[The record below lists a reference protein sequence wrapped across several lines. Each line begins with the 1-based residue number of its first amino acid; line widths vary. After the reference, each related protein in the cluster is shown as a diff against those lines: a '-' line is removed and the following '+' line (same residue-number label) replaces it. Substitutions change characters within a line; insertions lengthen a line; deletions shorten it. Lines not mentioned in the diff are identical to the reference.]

1 VVKFGNTRA
10 PNTGATE
17 VIRATVLF
25 FSLLCSTHSGIKRP
39 GSDAHHPA
47 GQKNTSIK
55 QDDNNGENQMKKLL
69 MATAALA
76 LGATST
82 FAETKIGMI
91 TTLSGGGAGLGIDV
105 RDGFMLAIEQSGRDD
120 IEVVIEDDQR
130 KPDIAVQLADKMV
143 QSERVDILTGIIWS
157 NLAMA
162 VIPSVTAQGKFYLS
176 PNAGPSALAGQG
188 CHENYFNVAWQNDNL
203 HEAAGAYANSA
214 GYSNSFILAPNYPAG
229 QDALTG
235 YKRTFAG
242 ELAGEVY
249 TQLGQTDYAAE
260 IAQIRASGAD
270 SVFFFLPGGMGISFL
285 KQYADSGVDLPVVG
299 PAFSFDQGILQA
311 VGDAALGVV
320 NTSQWNKDID
330 NPTNAAFVESF
341 QAEYGRL
348 PSLYA
353 SQGFDTAN
361 LILSALDKAEV
372 SDADAFREAL
382 RAADFDSTRGEFKFG
397 PNHHPIQTI
406 YAREVIK
413 EGDVFT
419 NKIIGTALE
428 NQADVYAADCK
439 M

>member
-1 VVKFGNTRA
+1 
-10 PNTGATE
+10 
-17 VIRATVLF
+17 
-25 FSLLCSTHSGIKRP
+25 
-39 GSDAHHPA
+39 
-47 GQKNTSIK
+47 
-55 QDDNNGENQMKKLL
+55 MKKWLL
-69 MATAALA
+69 ATAAAGMLA
-76 LGATST
+76 APALAD
-82 FAETKIGMI
+82 TKVGMI

-105 RDGFMLAIEQSGRDD
+105 RDGFLLAIKQSGRDD
-120 IEVVIEDDQR
+120 IEVVVEDDQR
-130 KPDIAVQLADKMV
+130 KPDIAVQLADKMI
-143 QSERVDILTGIIWS
+143 QSEKVDVLTGIIWS

-162 VIPSVTAQGKFYLS
+162 VVPSVTAQGKFYLS
-176 PNAGPSALAGQG
+176 PNAGPSPLAGKG
-188 CHENYFNVAWQNDNL
+188 CHQNYFNVAWQNDNL
-203 HEAAGAYANSA
+203 HEAAGAYANTTS
-214 GYSNSFILAPNYPAG
+214 YENSFIMAPNYPAG
-229 QDALTG
+229 KDALTG
-235 YKRTFAG
+235 YKRTFEGGVAN
-242 ELAGEVY
+242 EIY

-285 KQYADSGVDLPVVG
+285 KQYSDSGVDIPVIG

-330 NPTNAAFVESF
+330 NPTNAAFVSSF
-341 QAEYGRL
+341 EAEYGRL

-361 LILSALDKAEV
+361 LLISAIEAADV
-372 SDADAFREAL
+372 SDAGAFRDAL
-382 RAADFDSTRGEFKFG
+382 RAANFDSTRGDFSFG
-397 PNHHPIQTI
+397 SNHHPVQTI

-428 NQADVYAADCK
+428 NHADVYAADCK

>member
-1 VVKFGNTRA
+1 
-10 PNTGATE
+10 
-17 VIRATVLF
+17 
-25 FSLLCSTHSGIKRP
+25 
-39 GSDAHHPA
+39 
-47 GQKNTSIK
+47 
-55 QDDNNGENQMKKLL
+55 MKKMLL
-69 MATAALA
+69 ASALAMAATAGLA
-76 LGATST
+76 
-82 FAETKIGMI
+82 EVKVGMI

-105 RDGFMLAIEQSGRDD
+105 RDGFMLAIEQSGRTD

-130 KPDIAVQLADKMV
+130 KPDIAVQLADKMI
-143 QSERVDILTGIIWS
+143 QSERVDVLTGIIWS

-162 VIPSVTAQGKFYLS
+162 VVPSATAQGKFYLS
-176 PNAGPSALAGQG
+176 PNAGPSALAGRG

-203 HEAAGAYANSA
+203 HEAAGAYANGA
-214 GYSNSFILAPNYPAG
+214 AYKNSFILAPNYPAG

-235 YKRTFAG
+235 YKRFYEG
-242 ELAGEVY
+242 ELAGELF

-285 KQYADSGVDLPVVG
+285 KQYADSGVDIPVVG

-330 NPTNAAFVESF
+330 NATNAAFVASF
-341 QAEYGRL
+341 EEKYGRL

-361 LILSALDKAEV
+361 LLVSAIDTADV
-372 SDADAFREAL
+372 SDADAFRAAL
-382 RAADFDSTRGEFKFG
+382 KAAEFDSTRGDFAFG
-397 PNHHPIQTI
+397 SNHHPVQNI
-406 YAREVIK
+406 YAREVIQ

-419 NKIIGTALE
+419 NKIIGVALE
-428 NQADVYAADCK
+428 NHADAYAGDCK

>member
-1 VVKFGNTRA
+1 
-10 PNTGATE
+10 
-17 VIRATVLF
+17 
-25 FSLLCSTHSGIKRP
+25 
-39 GSDAHHPA
+39 
-47 GQKNTSIK
+47 
-55 QDDNNGENQMKKLL
+55 MKKLL
-69 MATAALA
+69 MAAATAAVCTTSALA
-76 LGATST
+76 
-82 FAETKIGMI
+82 EVRVGMI

-130 KPDIAVQLADKMV
+130 KPDIAVQLSDKMI
-143 QSERVDILTGIIWS
+143 QSERVDVMTGIIWS

-162 VIPSVTAQGKFYLS
+162 VVPSAVNQGVFYLS
-176 PNAGPSALAGQG
+176 PNAGPSALAGKG
-188 CHENYFNVAWQNDNL
+188 CHQNYFNVAWQNDNL
-203 HEAAGAYANSA
+203 HEAAGAYANQA
-214 GYSNSFILAPNYPAG
+214 GYENSFILAPNYPAG
-229 QDALTG
+229 TDALTG
-235 YKRTFAG
+235 YKRFFEG

-249 TQLGQTDYAAE
+249 TKLGQTDYAAE
-260 IAQIRASGAD
+260 IAQIRASDAD

-285 KQYADSGVDLPVVG
+285 KQYAASGIDLPVVG

-320 NTSQWNKDID
+320 NTSQWNKDIG
-330 NPTNAAFVESF
+330 NATNSAFVESF

-361 LILSALDKAEV
+361 LLLSALEKAEP

-382 RAADFDSTRGEFKFG
+382 RAVDFDSTRGDFAFG
-397 PNHHPIQTI
+397 PNHHPVQTI

-419 NKIIGTALE
+419 NKIIGPALE
-428 NQADVYAADCK
+428 NHSDAYAADCK